1 MKVQGPPGAKQIEVI
16 RPSPRSRA
24 ADRTSATAPGAAQ
37 VRVSDEA
44 RQLADVR
51 AQETPDAARIERL
64 RSEIAKGTFTVDA
77 DKVARAMI
85 DEERG

>member
-1 MKVQGPPGAKQIEVI
+1 
-16 RPSPRSRA
+16 
-24 ADRTSATAPGAAQ
+24 
-37 VRVSDEA
+37 
-44 RQLADVR
+44 VR
-51 AQETPDAARIERL
+51 APETPDAARIERL